1 VAGAAAPR
9 DNRAERGHPV
19 KPSEAPTVKAKRTP
33 VILVV
38 GFPAAFV
45 SRCADVAVDT
55 HATVVGVDAGA
66 ESAFAMQTIPIVVV
80 MRTEAVPTSPLG
92 TIARDLGIEL
102 VTIADEKVGD
112 ARLKEQILAALA
124 ASQHRTKP
132 IA

>member
-1 VAGAAAPR
+1 
-9 DNRAERGHPV
+9 V

-45 SRCADVAVDT
+45 RRCTDVTADT
-55 HATVVGVDAGA
+55 HATVVGVEAGA
-66 ESAFAMQTIPIVVV
+66 ESAFAMQTLPIVVV

-102 VTIADEKVGD
+102 VTIADESVGE
-112 ARLKEQILAALA
+112 ARLKELVVGALA
-124 ASQHRTKP
+124 ASQSRAKP
-132 IA
+132 PV